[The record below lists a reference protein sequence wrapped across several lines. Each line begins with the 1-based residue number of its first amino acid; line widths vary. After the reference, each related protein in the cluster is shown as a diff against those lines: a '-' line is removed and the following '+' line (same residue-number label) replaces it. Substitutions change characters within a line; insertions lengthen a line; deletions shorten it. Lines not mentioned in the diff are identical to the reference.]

1 MLNSYVCSLIM
12 TDMNSISLIAIFGAI
27 ISLITAIVAL
37 FTISR
42 IKRKYDDYEKTAG
55 NLISPQRDYVEK
67 ILYSNTTSLVNDPGF
82 FADANHIL
90 FDSTKDKRLHIS
102 KKLPDFSFYEDM
114 GIDLPAVKVDEKLV
128 ACLMPFN
135 KRFDNIKNAI
145 ADACKQTKYKFRR
158 SDDELIAD
166 NTDIRKSIIKMILE
180 SKVVIAVLDGRNP
193 NVFYEIG
200 IAQSM
205 GKLVLLVANLNREEY
220 QQSGR
225 KQPIDLLSN
234 RLITYNNPKE
244 LKDNLVKTLN
254 QIDYDN

>member
-1 MLNSYVCSLIM
+1 
-12 TDMNSISLIAIFGAI
+12 MNSISLIAIFGAV
-27 ISLITAIVAL
+27 ISMIAAFVAM
-37 FTISR
+37 FSISR
-42 IKRKYDDYEKTAG
+42 MRRKYDDYEKTAG

-67 ILYSNTTSLVNDPGF
+67 ILYSNTTPLVNDPGF
-82 FADANHIL
+82 FADANHVL
-90 FDSTKDKRLHIS
+90 FDRKNDKGLHIS

-114 GIDLPAVKVDEKLV
+114 GIDLATVKIDDKLV

-135 KRFDNIKNAI
+135 KRFDKVKKAI
-145 ADACKQTKYKFRR
+145 ADACKETNYKFRR

-166 NTDIRKSIIKMILE
+166 NTDIRKSIVKMILE
-180 SKVVIAVLDGRNP
+180 AKIVVAVLDGRNP

-234 RLITYNNPKE
+234 RLITYNDPKE
-244 LKDNLVKTLN
+244 LKDNLKRTLN
-254 QIDYDN
+254 QIDYDD